1 MRPTFIRKPFLHGVL
16 IAGAIAFAWS
26 VVHLSTPDPLKFICY
41 CALSLIAA
49 TLRVEIPELNGALAV
64 NYIFVLIG
72 LTDLSLP
79 ECMVATVLATVLQC
93 LVRLRKPA
101 SVEQVLFNVS
111 NVAVAVVA
119 CGSVLDSPW
128 LISHGAG
135 LLLRLTLATVTYFI
149 VNTFAVTAMI
159 TLTESKPLFR
169 VWRECYL
176 WVFPF
181 FFLGAGFARGFH
193 WLAAR
198 FGWQMAMLS
207 LPAIYILW
215 TAFRFYLERLR
226 NEKKRAQDL
235 AALHLRTIEAL
246 ALAIDA
252 KDQATDGHLRRVQ
265 VYVTEIAREL
275 NVSRP
280 EMEALQ
286 AAAMLHDIGKLA
298 VPEHIISKPG
308 KLTTEEFEKMKI
320 HPVVGAEILER
331 VEFPYPV
338 ADIVRCHHE
347 KWDGTGYPAG
357 LRGEA
362 IPIGARILSVVDCLD
377 ALATDR
383 DYRKAA
389 TLDQAMNMIA
399 EQSGTAF
406 DPGVVTILRR
416 RYRELE
422 AMARAKSADPVL
434 KPVQS
439 RGNDSMAGDNGKP
452 GFLTSIGA
460 ARQEVQTLLELSDDL
475 VQSLRHTN
483 TLLLFADKL
492 KLIVPHDLL
501 CIYAIGAIGQDVLV
515 PEYVNGTEQFLYS
528 SLRIP
533 IGQGLSG
540 WAAENNT
547 PVVNGNPAAEPGY
560 LNDPTVITNL
570 KSALVIPLEENG
582 RPIGVLSL
590 YARERNAFSRDHLRV
605 LQALAP
611 RLEAVLSNGRR
622 MSEAQDHAVTDYLTG
637 LPNSR
642 SLYLHLDA
650 EMSRCRRRH
659 ATLGVFLCDLDGFKT
674 INDEHGHL
682 EGNCVLKAVAADLK
696 DCCRGYDYVT
706 RMGGDEFVVLAP
718 DMQEVSL
725 EENVQRFRDTVKG
738 TGARLG
744 YPGLSCS
751 IGAVIFNDNPGD
763 GDPATADAILAEAD
777 RRMYADKKRNR
788 TLRPGDENSAEEILL
803 SA

>member
-1 MRPTFIRKPFLHGVL
+1 
-16 IAGAIAFAWS
+16 
-26 VVHLSTPDPLKFICY
+26 
-41 CALSLIAA
+41 
-49 TLRVEIPELNGALAV
+49 
-64 NYIFVLIG
+64 
-72 LTDLSLP
+72 
-79 ECMVATVLATVLQC
+79 
-93 LVRLRKPA
+93 
-101 SVEQVLFNVS
+101 
-111 NVAVAVVA
+111 
-119 CGSVLDSPW
+119 
-128 LISHGAG
+128 
-135 LLLRLTLATVTYFI
+135 
-149 VNTFAVTAMI
+149 
-159 TLTESKPLFR
+159 
-169 VWRECYL
+169 
-176 WVFPF
+176 
-181 FFLGAGFARGFH
+181 
-193 WLAAR
+193 
-198 FGWQMAMLS
+198 
-207 LPAIYILW
+207 
-215 TAFRFYLERLR
+215 
-226 NEKKRAQDL
+226 
-235 AALHLRTIEAL
+235 
-246 ALAIDA
+246 
-252 KDQATDGHLRRVQ
+252 
-265 VYVTEIAREL
+265 
-275 NVSRP
+275 
-280 EMEALQ
+280 MEALQ

-357 LRGEA
+357 LSGQA

-377 ALATDR
+377 ALATHR

-406 DPGVVTILRR
+406 DPGVVAILQR

-422 AMARAKSADPVL
+422 AMARAKFADPVL
-434 KPVQS
+434 KPVQP
-439 RGNDSMAGDNGKP
+439 RGNVGAAAENGKP

-483 TLLLFADKL
+483 TLLLFAEKL
-492 KLIVPHDLL
+492 KQIVPHDLL

-515 PEYVNGTEQFLYS
+515 PEYVNGAEHLLYA

-560 LNDPTVITNL
+560 LTDPTVITNL

-590 YARERNAFSRDHLRV
+590 YARERSAFSRDHLRV

-611 RLEAVLSNGRR
+611 RLEAVLTNGRR
-622 MSEAQDHAVTDYLTG
+622 MTEAQDNAVTDYLTG

-642 SLYLHLDA
+642 SLYLHLDT

-674 INDEHGHL
+674 INDEYGHL
-682 EGNCVLKAVAADLK
+682 EGNRVLKAVAADLK

-718 DMQEVSL
+718 DMEEASL
-725 EENVQRFRDTVKG
+725 DENVQRFRETVKG
-738 TGARLG
+738 TGARVG
-744 YPGLSCS
+744 HPGLSCS
-751 IGAVIFNDNPGD
+751 IGAVIFNDNRGD
-763 GDPATADAILAEAD
+763 GGPATADAILAEAD

-788 TLRPGDENSAEEILL
+788 TLRPDNRDAAEEILL